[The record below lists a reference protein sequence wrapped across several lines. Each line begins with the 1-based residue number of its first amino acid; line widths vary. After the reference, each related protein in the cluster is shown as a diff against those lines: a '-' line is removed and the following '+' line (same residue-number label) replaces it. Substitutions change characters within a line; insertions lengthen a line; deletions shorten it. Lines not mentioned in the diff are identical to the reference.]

1 MIWQLKVPPRMIC
14 TIGTVLLALHVAAQ
28 AAPQTTIATFSIVA
42 RDPSTG
48 ELGVAVQSRFFAV
61 GAAVPFAEGDVGAIA
76 SQAMGN
82 PMYGTRGLQLLREGR
97 SVQETLAILLEA
109 DPQRDHR
116 QVGIV
121 DAKGRSVAYTGS
133 KAFAWAGHRTG
144 ADFAIQ
150 GNILVSEET
159 VVAMERAFTETRGM
173 LGERM
178 IRALEEGQKA
188 GGDSRGM
195 QSAALLI
202 VRKGVGYGGTDRYCD
217 LRVDDHTEP
226 IKELRRLF
234 TVWKVRALTMEG
246 YRLLETKD
254 FTRAIALGEEVVAL
268 DPSGESYYN
277 SACFLARAGRVK
289 DALGRLQEAIARNP
303 KLAPRAAQD
312 PDLESLRDTDGFK
325 KIIGK

>member
-1 MIWQLKVPPRMIC
+1 MTRHLRLAPRLIC

-82 PMYGTRGLQLLREGR
+82 PIYGTRGLQLLREGR
-97 SVQETLAILLEA
+97 SVQETLASLLED
-109 DPQRDHR
+109 DPQHDHR

-121 DAKGRSVAYTGS
+121 DAKGRSVAHTGS

-144 ADFAIQ
+144 PDFAVQ
-150 GNILVSEET
+150 GNILVSEQT

-188 GGDSRGM
+188 GGDSRGG

-202 VRKGVGYGGTDRYCD
+202 VKKGAGYAGTDRYCD

-234 TVWKVRALTMEG
+234 TVWRVRALMMEG
-246 YRLLETKD
+246 YRLLEMKD
-254 FTRAIALGEEVVAL
+254 FARAIALGDEAVAL
-268 DPSGESYYN
+268 DPSGESHYH

-289 DALGRLQEAIARNP
+289 EALRRLQEAIARNP

-312 PDLESLRDTDGFK
+312 PDFEPLRNTDAFK
-325 KIIGK
+325 QIIGK

>member
-1 MIWQLKVPPRMIC
+1 MTFRLRLCRRLSWTTP
-14 TIGTVLLALHVAAQ
+14 TVLLALHVAAQ

-61 GAAVPFAEGDVGAIA
+61 GAAVPFAEGNVGAIA

-82 PMYGTRGLQLLREGR
+82 PTYGTRGLQLLREGR
-97 SVQETLAILLEA
+97 SVQETLAILLKD

-121 DAKGRSVAYTGS
+121 DAKGRSVAHTGS

-144 ADFAIQ
+144 PDFAIQ
-150 GNILVSEET
+150 GNILVSEQT
-159 VVAMERAFTETRGM
+159 ATAMEKAFTETRGM

-178 IRALEEGQKA
+178 MRALEEGQKA

-195 QSAALLI
+195 QSAAMLI
-202 VRKGVGYGGTDRYCD
+202 VKKGVGYGGTDRYCD

-234 TVWKVRALTMEG
+234 TIWRVRALTMEG
-246 YRLLETKD
+246 YRLLEIKE
-254 FTRAIALGEEVVAL
+254 FTRAIAVGDEAVAL
-268 DPSGESYYN
+268 DSSGESHFN

-289 DALGRLQEAIARNP
+289 EALGRLQEAIAKNP

-312 PDLESLRDTDGFK
+312 PDLESLRETDAFK
-325 KIIGK
+325 QMVGK

>member
-1 MIWQLKVPPRMIC
+1 MPSLRWPTRLIF
-14 TIGTVLLALHVAAQ
+14 TTAAVLLALHIAVQ

-82 PMYGTRGLQLLREGR
+82 PIYGTRGLQLLRAGH
-97 SVQETLAILLEA
+97 SVQETLAILLKD

-121 DAKGRSVAYTGS
+121 DAKGQSVAHTGS
-133 KAFAWAGHRTG
+133 RTFAWAGDRTG
-144 ADFAIQ
+144 PDFAIQ
-150 GNILVSEET
+150 GNILVSEQT
-159 VVAMERAFTETRGM
+159 VIAMQRAFNETRGM

-202 VRKGVGYGGTDRYCD
+202 VKKGEGYGGTDRYCD
-217 LRVDDHTEP
+217 LRVDDHAEP

-234 TVWKVRALTMEG
+234 TIWRVRALTMEA
-246 YRLLETKD
+246 YHLVETKD
-254 FTRAIALGEEVVAL
+254 FARAIALGDEAVAL
-268 DPSGESYYN
+268 DSSGESHFN

-289 DALGRLQEAIARNP
+289 EALGRLQEAIARDP
-303 KLAPRAAQD
+303 KLASRAAQD
-312 PDLESLRDTDGFK
+312 PDLESLREIDAFK
-325 KIIGK
+325 QMVGK

>member
-1 MIWQLKVPPRMIC
+1 MRLPPRVIC
-14 TIGTVLLALHVAAQ
+14 TTTAVLLALHIAAQ

-42 RDPSTG
+42 RDPATG

-82 PMYGTRGLQLLREGR
+82 PIYGTRGLQLLRAGH
-97 SVQETLAILLEA
+97 SVQETLAILLKD

-121 DAKGRSVAYTGS
+121 DAKGQSVAHTGS
-133 KAFAWAGHRTG
+133 RTFAWAGHRTG
-144 ADFAIQ
+144 PDFAIQ
-150 GNILVSEET
+150 GNILVSEQT
-159 VVAMERAFTETRGM
+159 VIAMERAFTETRGM
-173 LGERM
+173 LGERL

-202 VRKGVGYGGTDRYCD
+202 VKKGQGYGGTDRYCD

-234 TVWKVRALTMEG
+234 TVWKVRIVTMEG

-254 FTRAIALGEEVVAL
+254 FTSAIALGEEAVAL
-268 DPSGESYYN
+268 DSSGESHFN

-289 DALGRLQEAIARNP
+289 EALGRLQEAIARNP

-312 PDLESLRDTDGFK
+312 SDLESLRNTDAFK
-325 KIIGK
+325 QMVGK